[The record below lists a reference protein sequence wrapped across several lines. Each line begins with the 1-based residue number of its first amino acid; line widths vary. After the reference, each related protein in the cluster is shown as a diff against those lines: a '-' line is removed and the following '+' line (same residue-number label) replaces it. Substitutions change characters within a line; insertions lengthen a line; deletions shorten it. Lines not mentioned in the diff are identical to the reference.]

1 MFVASSILPNAA
13 VLSSFTLAI
22 AFSFSAGVNAALLL
36 IAVIW
41 SVALLF
47 TASIA
52 GCLSN
57 FTTLSTGIVS
67 LEPSLYV
74 TSNLSPFWTSVSTTF
89 AATALSTAVP
99 FLSSKFLSSFFL
111 EYSKGIFSLIFSNS
125 AAGILTVSVT
135 TILLA
140 SSNSLISYF
149 FVWDFNTI
157 ENEPGSVAYEL
168 LVALLTIILP
178 SVSVA
183 VA

>member
-1 MFVASSILPNAA
+1 M
-13 VLSSFTLAI
+13 
-22 AFSFSAGVNAALLL
+22 
-36 IAVIW
+36 
-41 SVALLF
+41 
-47 TASIA
+47 
-52 GCLSN
+52 
-57 FTTLSTGIVS
+57 
-67 LEPSLYV
+67 
-74 TSNLSPFWTSVSTTF
+74 
-89 AATALSTAVP
+89 STAVP

-125 AAGILTVSVT
+125 ADGILAVSVT
-135 TILLA
+135 TNLLA